1 MLTVNTNNHRKLNP
15 SKPILYVISGPSGS
29 GKTSNIREVMTNEV
43 VSFTTRPR
51 REGEIDGFDYVFTS
65 LEEVDRLEAS
75 GELVERVSY
84 AGNSYGISK
93 DELFG
98 KLATEDAFVIV
109 DYHGFQQVR
118 ELYDNY
124 VSIFFS
130 IDVEDARNRMLERGD
145 KPEAIEGRLK
155 TYEKELS
162 NQQYYDYV
170 IRNEYGKQQKTV
182 QLLKKIQISENQKR
196 IKNQL
201 SVTMI
206 APE

>member
-1 MLTVNTNNHRKLNP
+1 MKAVNTQPKRTLDP
-15 SKPILYVISGPSGS
+15 TKPILYVISGPSGS
-29 GKTSNIREVMTNEV
+29 GKTSNIRQVMTNEV
-43 VSFTTRPR
+43 VSFTTRPP
-51 REGEIDGFDYVFTS
+51 REGEVDGFDYVFTTV
-65 LEEVDRLEAS
+65 EEVDRLEAS

-93 DELFG
+93 DELYG
-98 KLATEDAFVIV
+98 KLAKEDAFVIV

-145 KPEAIEGRLK
+145 KPDVIEGRLK
-155 TYEKELS
+155 TYETELK

-170 IRNEYGKQQKTV
+170 IQNEYGKQAETIQK
-182 QLLKKIQISENQKR
+182 LKDIIFGKNNQSKG
-196 IKNQL
+196 
-201 SVTMI
+201 
-206 APE
+206 A